1 MKRVHVQYYSICS
14 HIIEIA
20 LSYTK
25 NKNPITSMQTPPN
38 QLFTRGVICA
48 AFFAISAV
56 AVDAAIALRALDRLI
71 DFKYLKSNT

>member
-1 MKRVHVQYYSICS
+1 MKRVHVQYYSIYS
-14 HIIEIA
+14 HIEIA
-20 LSYTK
+20 LSYTNK
-25 NKNPITSMQTPPN
+25 NKNPITSMQTPLD

-71 DFKYLKSNT
+71 DFKYLNSST

>member
-1 MKRVHVQYYSICS
+1 MKRVHVQYYSIYS

-25 NKNPITSMQTPPN
+25 NKNPITSMQTPLD

-48 AFFAISAV
+48 AFFATAAV
-56 AVDAAIALRALDRLI
+56 AVDAAMALRALDRLS
-71 DFKYLKSNT
+71 DFKYLNSNT